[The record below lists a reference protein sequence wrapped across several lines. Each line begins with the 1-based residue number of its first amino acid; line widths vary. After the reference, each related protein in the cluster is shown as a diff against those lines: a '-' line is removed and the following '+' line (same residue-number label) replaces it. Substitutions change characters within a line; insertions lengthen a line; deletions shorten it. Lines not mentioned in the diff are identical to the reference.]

1 MPKIRHSYQLHIQ
14 LCDIKPAIWRRLVVS
29 DCTNLAQL
37 HRLIQAAM
45 GWSPRHDYLF
55 EIADQRYGQPNPDW
69 PEDPTMDARRYSL
82 GQLLQGQAL
91 PMRYVYNLSD
101 EWLHRI
107 KLEACTPLPSP
118 ESLGNLPLCL
128 DGRNTCQP
136 DSGSDGADAPP
147 FDLASTQA
155 RIQALA
161 RARTTP
167 EARAETAL
175 S

>member
-14 LCDIKPAIWRRLVVS
+14 LCDIKPAIWRRMVVS

-55 EIADQRYGQPNPDW
+55 EIADQRYGLPNPDW

-91 PMRYVYNLSD
+91 PMRYVYNLTD

-118 ESLGNLPLCL
+118 EARGKLPLCL
-128 DGRNTCQP
+128 DGRNTCHP
-136 DSGSDGADAPP
+136 DNGDAHVLP

-155 RIQALA
+155 RIQALG
-161 RARTTP
+161 RVRGIP
-167 EARAETAL
+167 EARAETA
-175 S
+175 SA